1 MSVRLR
7 PTSTSQCKKAPP
19 DGTALLPKPF
29 ADWFAKRGWSPR
41 PHQLALLIA
50 AEERQS
56 TLLIAPTGA
65 GKTLAGFLP
74 SLIALSSGVRERKG
88 AGLRTLYI
96 SPLKA
101 LAADV
106 ARNLDTPIA
115 EMGLKIRTET
125 RSGDTTTARKARQ
138 RTHPPHILLTTP
150 EQVAL
155 LLSHPDAAY
164 LFADLDTIIL
174 DELHALAASKRG
186 DLLALGI
193 AHLRALA
200 PDVMTIGLSATVARP
215 TELRAYLVA
224 QSNPDEQLALSDI
237 VTVEGGA
244 KPEIKILE
252 AEADVP
258 WSGHTARYAMREVY
272 DAIRA
277 SRLALVF
284 VNTRMQAEYVF
295 QELWRGNDD
304 NLPIGLHHG
313 SLDAT
318 QRKRVEAAM
327 AAGKL
332 RAVVATSTLDL
343 GIDWGDIDLV
353 IHVGAPKGASRLL
366 QRIGRANHRLDEPS
380 RAVLVPGNRFE
391 VLECRAALQA
401 AEAGAQDAMLSRTG
415 ALDVLAQHVLGMAC
429 AAPFNPDALFHEVR
443 TAMPYAGLTRAQFDR
458 VVDFVS
464 TGGYALKAYERF
476 AKLRRN
482 ADGTLRVSNAK
493 FAQQYRLNVGTIVD
507 TPMLKVRLTSGK
519 RGGKIS
525 ALQGGRVLGEIDE
538 YFVEQLPPR
547 ATFVFAGEVLRF
559 EGLRETEVYVSRATA
574 SDPMIPSYGGGKFP
588 MSTHLAARVRQML
601 ADPTSWSALPEPV
614 SHWLELQRER
624 SIIPGPNDVLIET
637 FPRQGRHYVIV
648 YPFEGRLAHQTL
660 GMLLTRRL
668 DRAKMAPLGFVAN
681 DYALSIWCRGDVS
694 AAIAD
699 KSVDLAKLFEQD
711 MLGDDLDA
719 WLAESSLMKRTF
731 RLAAVI
737 AGLIERR
744 HPGKVKSGR
753 QVTMSTDL
761 IYDVLRR
768 HDPNHILLE
777 AAWADAA
784 TGLLDIARLG
794 EFLERIQGRIRH
806 QPLTRVSPLSVPV
819 LLEIGRE
826 QVYGQG
832 QDLLLRD
839 AAETLIREA
848 TGDEQTCETH
858 PRPRAK
864 SSR

>member
-1 MSVRLR
+1 MSERR
-7 PTSTSQCKKAPP
+7 RSSASPKARRA
-19 DGTALLPKPF
+19 DAASVVLPEPF
-29 ADWFAKRGWSPR
+29 AQWFARRGWSPR
-41 PHQLALLIA
+41 AHQLALLQA
-50 AEERQS
+50 AADRRS

-74 SLIALSSGVRERKG
+74 SLVALSSGKREKKG

-106 ARNLDTPIA
+106 ARNLETPIA

-125 RSGDTTTARKARQ
+125 RSGDTSVARKTRQ

-155 LLSHPDAAY
+155 LLSHPDAGY

-186 DLLALGI
+186 DLLALGL
-193 AHLRALA
+193 ARLRTLA
-200 PDVMTIGLSATVARP
+200 PAVMTIGLSATVARP
-215 TELRAYLVA
+215 TELRAYLMA
-224 QSNPDEQLALSDI
+224 QTEPDTTLALADV
-237 VTVEGGA
+237 VTVKGGA
-244 KPEIKILE
+244 KPDIKILA
-252 AEADVP
+252 AEADIP
-258 WSGHTARYAMREVY
+258 WSGHTARYAMAEVY
-272 DAIRA
+272 DAIRTC
-277 SRLALVF
+277 RLALVF

-313 SLDAT
+313 SLDAA
-318 QRKRVEAAM
+318 QRKKVEAAM

-353 IHVGAPKGASRLL
+353 IHIGAPKGASRLL
-366 QRIGRANHRLDEPS
+366 QRIGRANHRMDEPS

-391 VLECRAALQA
+391 VLECRAAMQA
-401 AEAGAQDAMLSRTG
+401 AEAGDQDAMLSRTG
-415 ALDVLAQHVLGMAC
+415 ALDVLAQHILGMAC
-429 AAPFNPDALFHEVR
+429 AAPFQPDALFSEVR
-443 TAMPYAGLTRAQFDR
+443 TALPYADLTRQHFDR
-458 VVDFVS
+458 VIDFVA
-464 TGGYALKAYERF
+464 TGGYALRSYERF
-476 AKLRRN
+476 AKLRP
-482 ADGTLRVSNAK
+482 ADGGALRISNARI
-493 FAQQYRLNVGTIVD
+493 AQQYRLNVGTIVD
-507 TPMLKVRLTSGK
+507 TPMLKVRLISGK
-519 RGGKIS
+519 RGAKIS
-525 ALQGGRVLGEIDE
+525 ALQGGRVLGELDE

-574 SDPMIPSYGGGKFP
+574 SDPMIPSYGGGRFP
-588 MSTHLAARVRQML
+588 MSTHLAARVRTML
-601 ADPTSWSALPEPV
+601 ADPKAWRALPAAV
-614 SHWLELQRER
+614 SHWLELQAER

-637 FPRQGRHYVIV
+637 FPHHGRHHMVV

-668 DRAKMAPLGFVAN
+668 DRAGLEPLGFVAN

-694 AAIAD
+694 AAITEERL
-699 KSVDLAKLFEQD
+699 SLAQLFEQD

-768 HDPNHILLE
+768 HDPGHILLE

-794 EFLERIQGRIRH
+794 EFLARIRGRIRH
-806 QPLTRVSPLSVPV
+806 QPLTRVSPLSVPI

-826 QVYGQG
+826 QVYGQA
-832 QDLLLRD
+832 QDSILRD
-839 AAETLIREA
+839 AAALLIREA
-848 TGDEQTCETH
+848 TGES
-858 PRPRAK
+858 AA
-864 SSR
+864 

>member
-1 MSVRLR
+1 MSARR
-7 PTSTSQCKKAPP
+7 RTSPKAKITDAPP
-19 DGTALLPKPF
+19 LGNAALPPVF
-29 ADWFAKRGWSPR
+29 AEWFARRGWQPR
-41 PHQLALLIA
+41 PHQLALLEA
-50 AEERQS
+50 TSARQS

-74 SLIALSSGVRERKG
+74 SLVGLSEGKRAKKG

-101 LAADV
+101 LATDV
-106 ARNLDTPIA
+106 ARNLIAPIE

-125 RSGDTTTARKARQ
+125 RSGDTSVARKSRQ

-150 EQVAL
+150 EQIAL
-155 LLSHPDAAY
+155 LLSHPDAGY

-186 DLLALGI
+186 DLLALGM
-193 AHLRALA
+193 ARLRTLA
-200 PDVMTIGLSATVARP
+200 PNVMTIGLSATVARP
-215 TELRAYLVA
+215 TELRAFLVP
-224 QSNPDEQLALSDI
+224 QKEPETCLTLANL
-237 VTVEGGA
+237 VTAKGGA
-244 KPEIKILE
+244 KPDIRILDAE
-252 AEADVP
+252 AEIP
-258 WSGHTARYAMREVY
+258 WSGHTSRYAMREIY
-272 DAIRA
+272 DAIRRC
-277 SRLALVF
+277 RLALIF
-284 VNTRMQAEYVF
+284 VNTRMQAEYLF

-304 NLPIGLHHG
+304 NMPIGLHHG
-313 SLDAT
+313 SLDAA
-318 QRKRVEAAM
+318 QRKKVEAAM

-380 RAVLVPGNRFE
+380 RAILVPGNRFE

-401 AEAGAQDAMLSRTG
+401 AEAGAQDAVLTRSG
-415 ALDVLAQHVLGMAC
+415 GLDVLAQHILGMAC
-429 AAPFNPDALFHEVR
+429 AAPFVPAVLFDEVR
-443 TAMPYAGLTRAQFDR
+443 SALPYAGLTRGQFDR

-464 TGGYALKAYERF
+464 TGGYALRAYERF
-476 AKLRRN
+476 AKLRPEG
-482 ADGTLRVSNAK
+482 DGKLRIAHPRI
-493 FAQQYRLNVGTIVD
+493 AQQYRLNAGTIVD
-507 TPMLKVRLTSGK
+507 TPMLKVRLISGK
-519 RGGKIS
+519 RGAKLS

-538 YFVEQLPPR
+538 SFVEQMPPR

-559 EGLRETEVYVSRATA
+559 EGLRETEVYVTRASA
-574 SDPMIPSYGGGKFP
+574 QDPMIPSYGGGKFP
-588 MSTHLAARVRQML
+588 MSTHLAQRVRAML
-601 ADPTSWSALPEPV
+601 ADRSAWSGLPDSV
-614 SHWLELQRER
+614 ANWLELQAEH
-624 SIIPGPNDVLIET
+624 SVIPGPDDVLIET
-637 FPRQGRHYVIV
+637 FPRQGRSHLVA

-668 DRAKMAPLGFVAN
+668 DRAGLEPLGFVAN
-681 DYALSIWCRGDVS
+681 DYGLSIWCRADIS
-694 AAIAD
+694 AAIATG
-699 KSVDLAKLFEQD
+699 KLKLAQLFEED

-768 HDPNHILLE
+768 HDPGHILLE

-784 TGLLDIARLG
+784 TGLLDIARLS
-794 EFLERIQGRIRH
+794 EFLARIKGRIRH
-806 QPLTRVSPLSVPV
+806 QALTHVSPLSVPI

-826 QVYGQG
+826 QVYGQA
-832 QDLLLRD
+832 QDGILRD
-839 AAETLIREA
+839 AADMLIREA
-848 TGDEQTCETH
+848 TSTDAH
-858 PRPRAK
+858 
-864 SSR
+864 